1 MSTFENK
8 SYRWRET
15 YFVLFDAK
23 KRPKLSSVVKAIGSL
38 GGGYELVNP
47 QGDAKGH
54 FETLTVI
61 STEDNAAMDICY
73 IEGEEVLEQAPELA
87 KELKKSAADAFPD
100 FPLSNILTYDG
111 RFDVLHFER
120 VDSEFDEDEGDEFL
134 DPSALLI
141 VLETLAKLTHGAA
154 IDPQSG
160 TVLNYEG

>member
-23 KRPKLSSVVKAIGSL
+23 SRPKLSDVAKAL
-38 GGGYELVNP
+38 GELGNPYELVNP
-47 QGDAKGH
+47 VADAKGYI
-54 FETLTVI
+54 ESLTVV
-61 STEDNAAMDICY
+61 SADDHAAMDVCY
-73 IEGEEVLEQAPELA
+73 IEGEEVLEQAPDLV
-87 KELKKSAADAFPD
+87 KDLKKSAADAFPD

-120 VDSEFDEDEGDEFL
+120 IGEDFEEEEDDEML

-141 VLETLAKLTHGAA
+141 VLETLAKLTGGVAV
-154 IDPQSG
+154 DPQSG